1 MFSIKTVTKF
11 TTAPPNTM
19 SLIDK
24 YPVEKTMALGGVPTG
39 SKNANDAL
47 RVIGI
52 MKYSGCTCMEG

>member
-1 MFSIKTVTKF
+1 
-11 TTAPPNTM
+11 M
-19 SLIDK
+19 SLIVK
-24 YPVEKTMALGGVPTG
+24 YPVVKTMAFGGVPTG